1 MYFMPRTT
9 RKRDWYA
16 KAREDIR
23 EEHGWYPTHNRFNVQ
38 NFVPETSGLDKK
50 LGVAKGSK
58 ILFFAGF
65 AGDWASALG
74 SFSNVRFT
82 DINRDMIKHAKA
94 KIEGQVESFKRAA
107 AETVPQRKNIYDW
120 SFSFEPYPLLFRKR
134 SQVTLMRGLLNKKGI
149 KLVFAPGDVNNMR
162 LPAKFVNRG
171 KQIADIYGVSLEE
184 RIITVDGRVK
194 GRGEPK
200 PRQLFMLTL
209 RTNAKVRDAVH
220 LDFRLLRLLDRME
233 RKGIAAEEIAKR
245 LRVSLTRINASLD
258 RINQLGRLKDF

>member
-1 MYFMPRTT
+1 
-9 RKRDWYA
+9 
-16 KAREDIR
+16 
-23 EEHGWYPTHNRFNVQ
+23 
-38 NFVPETSGLDKK
+38 
-50 LGVAKGSK
+50 
-58 ILFFAGF
+58 
-65 AGDWASALG
+65 
-74 SFSNVRFT
+74 
-82 DINRDMIKHAKA
+82 
-94 KIEGQVESFKRAA
+94 
-107 AETVPQRKNIYDW
+107 
-120 SFSFEPYPLLFRKR
+120 
-134 SQVTLMRGLLNKKGI
+134 MRGLLNKKGI